1 MRGLINTLP
10 KLAIAALCTVLFAL
24 LPAYA
29 SADAVIGTP
38 GTGAGQVDDPH
49 ALAVDTTDG
58 LLYVADSKNNRID
71 VFDADTGA
79 FIRAFGWGVAD
90 GTTNALQVCTAS
102 CFKGIAGTGAGQFD
116 SPQGLAVD
124 NNPASPAF
132 HDVYVYDS
140 AFVGGNPFP
149 RVQRFTAAGSFV
161 SSFGSVGSGE
171 GQFDRIKG
179 VGVLGA
185 AGTVYVVDQKSVGT
199 CSVGGTEYL
208 VRVQKFSPTGTTVS
222 PPVTVTD
229 GGACGGLA
237 GFAVDSTGDFYLA
250 TEDSK
255 GAVFKYT
262 AAGLPVGAPFPINP
276 SGNIRSLAV
285 GPADELYVGERSSTV
300 VILRYSS
307 GGTLEKAFYESPGG
321 APLEG
326 RPIGLA
332 VDASSPLGEFFVNV
346 EEPARIFAIDSPL
359 AGALVHPSPE
369 FNTADP
375 VGNTKAT
382 LKSKVNPEGK
392 ASKYFFEYITDA
404 NFKAAGESF
413 GAGTVK
419 TTETTVP
426 GAVDFKLHDVSVALT
441 GLTPDT
447 LYHARARAVN
457 ADGGPNSGPE
467 FSFQTKPPI
476 DFGAAWSIAVG
487 TDSATIHTEVNP
499 LGIPATARFEYI
511 SEADWKAAGE
521 SFGAGTLFS
530 PDLSSVAINLGEG
543 EAPKDVSAQLFD
555 LKPGTTY
562 RYRVIATDSCK
573 PEPEPPCDFTGPE
586 VSFTTFSAIAPPSAS
601 CANEAFRTGPAAYLP
616 DCRGYEMV
624 SPVDKNGSD
633 VDALAN
639 LSGFSASLDQA
650 AADGGAITYS
660 TYKAFG
666 NITSAPYINQYLGR
680 RDASKGWLTEAISPK
695 REGPS
700 IMTYLSAQLDRQYKY
715 FSPDLCQGWVVQD
728 ANPVLAP
735 GAPTGYAGL
744 YRRDNC
750 GPGTGA
756 YEAFTTIAPP
766 TLEARGFIPD
776 LQGASADGSVGVFS
790 VTDSLT
796 ADTAPQSAECA
807 SKPEGCRPRLYE
819 AREGVLRNVCILPS
833 GLPASG
839 SCGAGVPS
847 PIATG
852 GSERRATIA
861 NAVSRDGS
869 RIFWSD
875 LTSNKLYVR
884 IGGATAT
891 PETLEISSTA
901 AQFWTAAADGS
912 KAIYLGVGG
921 LRSYDVESESSTLIA
936 AGGEGVAGASEDAS
950 RVYFVSK
957 EALAPGA
964 IAGQGNF
971 YLWEEDGGSG
981 SYQFIATLPA
991 ADLVLGA
998 PSPGALQPILR
1009 TSRITP
1015 DGDQITFMS
1024 RGSLTDYDNTD
1035 AVSKQAD
1042 QEVYLYDSTANG
1054 GDGKLICAS
1063 CSPSNARPVGQQLTQ
1078 KLYEGDW
1085 AAARI
1090 PGWESQLYGQRV
1102 LTDDGARLYFNSF
1115 EALVSRD
1122 TNGQEDVYQ
1131 WEAPGSGDCTTK
1143 ASSYAQSNGGCISLI
1158 SSGESPKG
1166 SELVDIGSNGRD
1178 VFFKTSAS
1186 LVAQDKGLIDIYD
1199 ARVSGGFPPP
1209 PEPPAPCE
1217 GDACASPTAPPNDP
1231 TPASAG
1237 FRGAENPKPQGT
1249 SPRKACPKGKR
1260 KIRRAGKQRCVQQKK
1275 QQRKRHQQRSQKE
1288 GNR

>member
-1 MRGLINTLP
+1 MRGLIDTHL
-10 KLAIAALCTVLFAL
+10 KLAIAALCTVLLAL
-24 LPAYA
+24 LPTYA

-38 GTGAGQVDDPH
+38 GAGAGQVDGPQGV
-49 ALAVDTTDG
+49 AVDTTDG
-58 LLYVADSKNNRID
+58 LLYVADGGNNRIN
-71 VFDADTGA
+71 VFNANTGT

-90 GTTNALQVCTAS
+90 GTTNALQVCTAT
-102 CFKGIAGTGAGQFD
+102 CFKGIAGSGAGQL
-116 SPQGLAVD
+116 SAPSAVAVD
-124 NNPASPAF
+124 NDPGSSAF
-132 HDVYVYDS
+132 HAVYVYDS
-140 AFVGGNPFP
+140 SNR
-149 RVQRFTAAGSFV
+149 RVQRFDSSGAFV
-161 SSFGSVGSGE
+161 LSFGSAGGGPGQFEELRGLAVGPGGIVYVADVAGE
-171 GQFDRIKG
+171 GSCEVPG
-179 VGVLGA
+179 VGGSA
-185 AGTVYVVDQKSVGT
+185 FEK
-199 CSVGGTEYL
+199 
-208 VRVQKFSPTGTTVS
+208 RVQKFTPAGVLSE
-222 PPVTVTD
+222 PPLLLTD
-229 GGACGGLA
+229 APCGAIA
-237 GFAVDSTGDFYLA
+237 AFVVDSGGGFYVA
-250 TEDSK
+250 NSGGS
-255 GAVFKYT
+255 GAVRKYSAT
-262 AAGLPVGAPFPINP
+262 GVPTGAPFPVNP
-276 SGNIRSLAV
+276 SPNIRSLAV
-285 GPADELYVGERSSTV
+285 GPDGELYLGENDGVLASV
-300 VILRYSS
+300 LRYSS
-307 GGTLEKAFYESPGG
+307 GGALESVFYGTPGG
-321 APLEG
+321 VALEG
-326 RPIGLA
+326 RVAGLA
-332 VDASSPLGEFFVNV
+332 AYPLSPLGDMFVIDEFST
-346 EEPARIFAIDSPL
+346 RLSAIDFPPT
-359 AGALVHPSPE
+359 GALVHPSLK
-369 FNTADP
+369 FNLADP

-382 LKSKVNPEGK
+382 LKSGVNPEGK
-392 ASKYFFEYITDA
+392 VSKYFFEYITDA
-404 NFKAAGESF
+404 NYEAAGESF

-419 TTETTVP
+419 TSESTVP
-426 GAVDFKLHDVSVALT
+426 GAVDFQLHDISLALT
-441 GLTPDT
+441 TLTPET

-467 FSFQTKPPI
+467 FSFETKPPI
-476 DFGAAWSIAVG
+476 DIGEAWSTGVG
-487 TDSATIHTEVNP
+487 TDSATLHTEVNP

-511 SEADWKAAGE
+511 TEADWKAAGE
-521 SFGAGTLFS
+521 SFGAGTLQT
-530 PDLSSVAINLGEG
+530 PDLGASPISLGEG
-543 EAPKDVSAQLFD
+543 EVPKDVSSQVFD
-555 LKPGTTY
+555 LKPGTSY
-562 RYRVIATDSCK
+562 RFRAIATDSCK

-586 VSFTTFSAIAPPSAS
+586 VSFTTFNAIAPPSAS

-633 VDALAN
+633 VEALAN
-639 LSGFSASLDQA
+639 IQGFQAVLDQA

-666 NITSAPYINQYLGR
+666 DIASAPYINQYLGR

-700 IMTYLSAQLDRQYKY
+700 IMTLSSLQLDRQYKY

-728 ANPVLAP
+728 ANPILAP
-735 GAPTGYAGL
+735 GAPAGYGGL

-750 GPGTGA
+750 GAGTGA
-756 YEAFTTIAPP
+756 YEAFTTVAPP
-766 TLEARGFIPD
+766 SVEARGFVPEM
-776 LQGASADGSVGVFS
+776 QGASADGSVGVFS

-807 SKPEGCRPRLYE
+807 SESQGCQPRLYE

-839 SCGAGVPS
+839 SCGAGTPNS
-847 PIATG
+847 GATVG
-852 GSERRATIA
+852 VERRATVE
-861 NAVSRDGS
+861 NAVSADGS

-875 LTSNKLYVR
+875 SASGPGKLYVR

-912 KAIYLGVGG
+912 KAIYSGVGG

-936 AGGEGVAGASEDAS
+936 AGGEGVAGASDDAS

-964 IAGQGNF
+964 TAGQGNL
-971 YLWEEDGGSG
+971 YLWEEDGGGG
-981 SYQFIATLPA
+981 SYRFIAALPT
-991 ADLVLGA
+991 ADVSLGA
-998 PSPGALQPILR
+998 PSPVALQPILR

-1015 DGDQITFMS
+1015 DGEQIAFMS
-1024 RGSLTDYDNTD
+1024 RGQLTGYDNTD

-1042 QEVYLYDSTANG
+1042 QEIYLYDSAAG
-1054 GDGKLICAS
+1054 GGAGKLLCVS
-1063 CSPSNARPVGQQLTQ
+1063 CNPSNALPQGQQLTQ
-1078 KLYEGDW
+1078 KGFEGLW

-1143 ASSYAQSNGGCISLI
+1143 NPSYSQSNGGCIDLI

-1166 SELVDIGSNGRD
+1166 SELVDIGVNGND
-1178 VFFKTSAS
+1178 IFFKTSSS
-1186 LVAQDKGLIDIYD
+1186 LVPQDKGLIDVYD

-1237 FRGAENPKPQGT
+1237 FRGAGDPKPQGT
-1249 SPRKACPKGKR
+1249 NPRKACPKGKR
-1260 KIRRAGKQRCVQQKK
+1260 KVRKAGKSRCVQQKK
-1275 QQRKRHQQRSQKE
+1275 HQRKRHGQRSHKE